1 MTLLSHSPRRSV
13 GEGQAHLA
21 RFQLPR
27 APRECR
33 ARLVQYRDGAT
44 MLMLYRHFFPDA
56 FARASPPLRVSAP
69 TEPSQHEREFLE
81 LVNRH
86 LFPLDSDVYD
96 AGGDIGADDEDGG
109 YLLTQIGID
118 ICCLGLGDW
127 YDDYPDGLDPICQ
140 TVLVLS
146 GNLPPADI
154 NFSFHECRDAEK
166 IARELLWDVGSADP
180 IDYDRL
186 YTLCAEND
194 SPLVGLPDVIDLL
207 DHNTGSPWLDQYS
220 GMGFNHDDLVW
231 SIENITWLADNFR
244 DVHQPIIERVE
255 RLQTWFE
262 ADVASNL
269 PKVIELWQN
278 ARKSAPAP
286 TSLLGLTL
294 SYSLNPVPPRLL
306 PAPQP

>member
-33 ARLVQYRDGAT
+33 ARLVQYRDGA
-44 MLMLYRHFFPDA
+44 MVLMLYRHFFPDA
-56 FARASPPLRVSAP
+56 FARASPPLGVSAP

-109 YLLTQIGID
+109 HLLTQIGID

-146 GNLPPADI
+146 GNMSPADL
-154 NFSFHECRDAEK
+154 NFSFHECRDAEN
-166 IARELLWDVGSADP
+166 IARVTVVGRGQPRPAD
-180 IDYDRL
+180 
-186 YTLCAEND
+186 
-194 SPLVGLPDVIDLL
+194 
-207 DHNTGSPWLDQYS
+207 
-220 GMGFNHDDLVW
+220 
-231 SIENITWLADNFR
+231 
-244 DVHQPIIERVE
+244 
-255 RLQTWFE
+255 
-262 ADVASNL
+262 
-269 PKVIELWQN
+269 
-278 ARKSAPAP
+278 
-286 TSLLGLTL
+286 
-294 SYSLNPVPPRLL
+294 
-306 PAPQP
+306 